1 MRTKL
6 NKQMMITKVRLIA
19 PAIVLAAFA
28 MPASA
33 NQYNDVGRVLTVN
46 PVVERVNSPRQDCR
60 TEYQQQSYQEPRG
73 IGGAIVGGVAGG
85 LIGSA
90 IGNGNGRVVAA
101 AVGAGVGAIAGDRI
115 ANQNNGTVVQ
125 TVPVQTCYQVD
136 NWSNVTT
143 GYNVTYEYQGRT
155 YNTVTQQHPGQFID
169 VNVAVAPNVITHA
182 PPAHITNITYG
193 SPAYV
198 TPRYV
203 TPRYVAPIVIAPRI
217 VHGGWYG
224 NNYRG
229 YDNRFRGN
237 GGKHGWG
244 NQHRGPKNY
253 R

>member
-6 NKQMMITKVRLIA
+6 NKSIKFIG
-19 PAIVLAAFA
+19 PAIVMAAFA

-46 PVVERVNSPRQDCR
+46 PMVERVNSPRQDCR
-60 TEYQQQSYQEPRG
+60 TEYQQQSYQEQRG
-73 IGGAIVGGVAGG
+73 IGGALVGGVAGG

-90 IGNGNGRVVAA
+90 IGQGNGRVVAA

-125 TVPVQTCYQVD
+125 TLPVQACYQVD

-155 YNTVTQQHPGQFID
+155 YNTVTQQHPGQFIN
-169 VNVAVAPNVITHA
+169 VNVAVAPNMPSPV
-182 PPAHITNITYG
+182 HITNITYG

-198 TPRYV
+198 TPSYV
-203 TPRYVAPIVIAPRI
+203 TPRYVGPIVIAPRI
-217 VHGGWYG
+217 VHGGGWYG
-224 NNYRG
+224 NNYRT
-229 YDNRFRGN
+229 YDHRFRGN
-237 GGKHGWG
+237 SGKHGW
-244 NQHRGPKNY
+244 NHNDKHSRNF

>member
-6 NKQMMITKVRLIA
+6 NTNITNKTIKLLA

-28 MPASA
+28 IPASA
-33 NQYNDVGRVLTVN
+33 NQYNDVGRVISVN
-46 PVVERVNSPRQDCR
+46 PQVERVNSPRQDCR

-73 IGGAIVGGVAGG
+73 VGGALVGGVAGG

-90 IGNGNGRVVAA
+90 IGKGNGRVVVA

-115 ANQNNGTVVQ
+115 ANQNNGTVIQ

-155 YNTVTQQHPGQFID
+155 YNTITQQHPGQFID
-169 VNVAVAPNVITHA
+169 VNVAVAPNL
-182 PPAHITNITYG
+182 PPPVTHITNITYG

-203 TPRYVAPIVIAPRI
+203 APRYVAPIVIAPRI
-217 VHGGWYG
+217 VHGGGWYG
-224 NNYRG
+224 NNYR

-244 NQHRGPKNY
+244 HNNQRPRNY